1 MKNKKR
7 IHSIKTLA
15 LAFNI
20 LKIIIIILTF
30 LFTFYFLFKNTS
42 FDFLTIIF
50 MLLCILSLITIE
62 KVEQYIVYKYYK

>member
-7 IHSIKTLA
+7 ILSIKTLA

-30 LFTFYFLFKNTS
+30 LSTFYFLFKNTS